1 MPIGAEP
8 ISPDAAPPSTH
19 AERARCRPRWHQ
31 ALTVVGWATAGGLGL
46 LVAVRLLGAERGSAL
61 ALLIGALPLS
71 LLPAY
76 ALLGLALGLRRR
88 LLGAVATALVVAHLL
103 VVAPA
108 LGGDELTASAAAAPP
123 LRVVTANVYVLNP
136 TPELAGR
143 SLRAL
148 RPDVLVVPELDADGL
163 AGLRASGLLDD
174 LPYSVLELGERA
186 ESVGLFSRL
195 PLQDVSS
202 RPGAGRL
209 LPRATVSV
217 DGVEVRLVT
226 GHPLPPVLGW
236 ESLWRRSLADLA
248 REVDGVELPTVVAG
262 DLNADRDHASFRKL
276 LDVGL
281 RDAHDV
287 RGRGLARTWPASRPV
302 LHLDHVLVRDR
313 AGVRFEVVDVAEAPI
328 PGSDHLAVVAD
339 LRLVPAG

>member
-1 MPIGAEP
+1 M
-8 ISPDAAPPSTH
+8 
-19 AERARCRPRWHQ
+19 R
-31 ALTVVGWATAGGLGL
+31 VLG
-46 LVAVRLLGAERGSAL
+46 VERGSAL
-61 ALLIGALPLS
+61 ALLVGALPLS

-76 ALLGLALGLRRR
+76 VLLGLAAALGKR
-88 LLGAVATALVVAHLL
+88 LLAAAAALLVTAHLL
-103 VVAPA
+103 VIAPA
-108 LGGDELTASAAAAPP
+108 LGAEDLTPGAREAPA

-136 TPELAGR
+136 SPERAGR
-143 SLRAL
+143 ALRAL

-174 LPYSVLELGERA
+174 LSHSAVALGERA
-186 ESVGLFSRL
+186 ESVGLFSRF
-195 PLQDVSS
+195 PLRDVTSL
-202 RPGAGRL
+202 PGAGRL
-209 LPRATVSV
+209 LPRATISV
-217 DGVEVRLVT
+217 GGVDVRLVT

-248 REVDGVELPTVVAG
+248 EEVAGLELPAVVAG
-262 DLNADRDHASFRKL
+262 DLNADRDHAPFRRL

-281 RDAHDV
+281 RDAHDA

-313 AGVRFEVVDVAEAPI
+313 AGVHIEVVDVSEEPV

-339 LRLVPAG
+339 LRLVVS